1 MTIQAFHAQPLAKK
15 FAALLM
21 TVCLGSGAL
30 RAQEAI
36 SITTTGPVSM
46 ARGSARLQP
55 SGGSAGFGVGFNY
68 LPYELPGEYAN
79 PNTNSIDGTQFDV
92 AYTSTAQP
100 VQTSDWWTGVGL
112 QWAGWVVGR
121 RPEEGQIGRSNSFIS
136 EPFLMQFVD
145 VNPVP
150 VNQIPGISLPVSGLR
165 LWNQNDIAV
174 KNDGLTPD
182 GKATDWALNYAG
194 RGNLAR
200 QDAPVVTV
208 GLAGVNPLGLD
219 VRTTAPFTN
228 VKVESYS
235 DWGMSMSYGNSNGQ
249 LRITLANGSPFAWF
263 ERAQGTAP
271 FAVWTGELDNLGSQR
286 IWYNQNGVI
295 GVTITTSLIP
305 YNALPKKTSTAAY
318 VIMADSGSWT
328 AQNSANVSLFQN
340 PSANR
345 VAVLALPHNIDPG
358 DDAGLIAAMNALS
371 PYACSRTT
379 GSKLHYPPISG
390 SDTSVQADGQQLK
403 LGYDPTRAVLRTKHE
418 ISTTPF
424 ALASCPA
431 TPPTGGALQ
440 LVFPH
445 HRKAM
450 IPSSSRQ
457 ILSDGPTPKYVWHG
471 VIGEMHGYAGT
482 SYVRELRTKGLLPF
496 FPSVALQSG
505 MANPVGSATA
515 ADDMY
520 DELKRWFF
528 VEEPET
534 GGNNVGSVA
543 RNLGTY
549 SGVQTNTYMQSLAG
563 LYEPFI
569 VADQLARS
577 TGANQTAAANAF
589 GQQMDNDLKRSK
601 ALVAAEVR
609 DQLLQYLK
617 ELVGQWADVYSAQF
631 FVYNSKFNTTV
642 GYPSGYGSVQNF
654 NDHHFHYGYFL
665 RAAAMIGRADPAWLQ
680 AYLPMIDA
688 LRRDVATYDRSDTAY
703 PFLREFSPF
712 YGHSWANGTSDAGG
726 NDQESTS
733 EAINFAVGLME
744 LGQLTNNTE
753 WRDLGLYMFEEEVLA
768 TEQYWFNQ
776 DADLSGNPGNSFY
789 NGNWPASFVHF
800 TAPDG
805 SARKTTLITNTKQ
818 FGVFRNT
825 FFGGIVGSYTIQAT
839 PLSAFTTYLGRNQN
853 WLQET
858 WKQFLIETANQPPG
872 IYQNILA
879 SLQARMPGSTADPNS
894 TGLPGALSRIN
905 SPHDFFPATPN
916 VTGKNFVYSHSW
928 LGQVDNSVLADTAM
942 YGVFRNGN
950 VRAYTA
956 YNGGA
961 TAQTVNFFDAST
973 GAQLK
978 SFSVP
983 AFSMATI
990 TDVQATPVID
1000 VITPVQSAPG
1010 KLFLRTG
1017 SQLLPQPG
1025 SLLLPSGTS
1034 SWPQDANAWSA
1045 TLQTVPVRP
1054 DRTSSVPVAPPDAG
1068 FIQSWTG
1075 KFSGKLQPA
1084 GNAFTRFALYTNQTY
1099 KPGWQQDQAGNANVV
1114 CVRFLYDFDSDGTV
1128 DRIEAL
1134 PNVPIFFGNS
1144 FLYQSKIT
1152 EYYFDQ
1158 IYGSSRGLIPVWFG
1172 DQFTNT
1178 KAPFPDTVTNG
1189 TLTVQFY
1196 GGSSGAPL
1204 FPVAVSQDASPLVNR
1219 SSWVLPPYVP

>member
-1 MTIQAFHAQPLAKK
+1 MPAVPSLQRL
-15 FAALLM
+15 FALFFSLSFF
-21 TVCLGSGAL
+21 TGSL
-30 RAQEAI
+30 RAQDPI
-36 SITTTGPVSM
+36 SITTTGPVTM
-46 ARGSARLQP
+46 ARGGTRLQP
-55 SGGSAGFGVGFNY
+55 SGGTAGFGVGFNY
-68 LPYELPGEYAN
+68 LPFELPGEYAN
-79 PNTNSIDGTQFDV
+79 PNTNSIDGTQFDI
-92 AYTSTAQP
+92 AYTNRNQP
-100 VQTSDWWTGVGL
+100 VQTSDWWTGIGL
-112 QWAGWVVGR
+112 QWSGWVVGR
-121 RPEEGQIGRSNSFIS
+121 RPEEGQIGRSTSFIS
-136 EPFLMQFVD
+136 EPFAMQFVD
-145 VNPVP
+145 VNPIP
-150 VNQIPGISLPVSGLR
+150 QNQVPGISLPVSGLR
-165 LWNQNDIAV
+165 LWNQNNIAV
-174 KNDGLTPD
+174 KTDGLTPD
-182 GKATDWALNYAG
+182 GQATDWALNFAG

-208 GLAGVNPLGLD
+208 GIAGVNPLGLD

-228 VKVESYS
+228 VKVEGYS
-235 DWGMSMSYGNSNGQ
+235 DWGMSMSYANANGQ
-249 LRITLANGSPFAWF
+249 MRITLANGSPIAWF
-263 ERAQGTAP
+263 ERTQGAAP
-271 FAVWTGELDNLGSQR
+271 LTVWTGDLDDIGSQR

-295 GVTITTSLIP
+295 GVTVTSSFIP
-305 YNALPKKTSTAAY
+305 YNALPKKTSTSAY
-318 VIMADSGSWT
+318 VIIADSGAWT
-328 AQNSANVSLFQN
+328 SQNSVNVSMFQN
-340 PSANR
+340 PDANR
-345 VAVLALPHNIDPG
+345 VAVLAMPHNIDPG
-358 DDAGLIAAMNALS
+358 DDASLIATMNALA
-371 PYACSRTT
+371 PYACSRIT
-379 GSKLHYPPISG
+379 GSKLHYPPIPG
-390 SDTSVQADGQQLK
+390 SDASVNAGGQQLK
-403 LGYDPTRAVLRTKHE
+403 LGYDATRAVLRTKHE
-418 ISTTPF
+418 VSTTPF
-424 ALASCPA
+424 ALPGCPA
-431 TPPTGGALQ
+431 TPSALQ
-440 LVFPH
+440 LVLPH
-445 HRKAM
+445 HRKAL
-450 IPSSSRQ
+450 IPSSASQ

-471 VIGEMHGYAGT
+471 VIGEMHGYGGT

-496 FPSVALQSG
+496 FPSLALQNG
-505 MANPVGSATA
+505 MANPVGATSTA

-528 VEEPET
+528 IEEPET

-569 VADQLARS
+569 VAGQLARS
-577 TGANQTAAANAF
+577 TGSNQSAAAAAF
-589 GQQMDNDLKRSK
+589 GQQFDTDLKRSK
-601 ALVAAEVR
+601 AEVAAEVR
-609 DQLLQYLK
+609 DQLLQNLK

-631 FVYNSKFNTTV
+631 LVYNSKYNTTV

-733 EAINFAVGLME
+733 EAINFAVGLIE
-744 LGQLTNNTE
+744 LGQLTNNNE

-776 DADLSGNPGNSFY
+776 DADLTQAPANSFY
-789 NGNWPASFVHF
+789 NGNWPANLVHF

-818 FGVFRNT
+818 FGIFRNT

-839 PLSAFTTYLGRNQN
+839 PLSAFTAYLGRNQN

-858 WKQFLIETANQPPG
+858 WKQFLIETANQPAG
-872 IYQNILA
+872 IYQNIIA
-879 SLQARMPGSTADPNS
+879 SIQARMPGSSADANAP
-894 TGLPGALSRIN
+894 GLPGAITRIN
-905 SPHDFFPATPN
+905 QPHDFFPATPN
-916 VTGKNFVYSHSW
+916 VTGKNFVYNHSIM
-928 LGQVDNSVLADTAM
+928 GQIDTSVVADTPM
-942 YGVFRNGN
+942 YGVFKNGSL
-950 VRAYTA
+950 RTYTA
-956 YNGGA
+956 YNGA
-961 TAQTVNFFDAST
+961 STPQTVNFFDASS
-973 GAQLK
+973 GAPIK
-978 SFSVP
+978 SLAVP
-983 AFSMATI
+983 ANSMATI
-990 TDVQATPVID
+990 TDAQPTPVID
-1000 VITPVQSAPG
+1000 TITPVQSAPG
-1010 KLFLRTG
+1010 KLYLRSGSQLLSQPG
-1017 SQLLPQPG
+1017 SQLLPIG
-1025 SLLLPSGTS
+1025 DA
-1034 SWPQDANAWSA
+1034 SWPQDSNAWGG
-1045 TLQTVPVRP
+1045 TLQSVPVRP

-1075 KFSGKLQPA
+1075 KFSGKLLPA
-1084 GNAFTRFALYTNQTY
+1084 GNTFTRFALYTNQTY

-1114 CVRFLYDFDSDGTV
+1114 SVRFLYDFDSDGTV

-1158 IYGSSRGLIPVWFG
+1158 IYGSNRGLIPVWFG

-1178 KAPFPDTVTNG
+1178 KAPFPDSVTNG
-1189 TLTVQFY
+1189 TVTVQIY

-1219 SSWVLPPYVP
+1219 SSWVLPPYTN